1 MSLTLAS
8 CSYWDGFLSMFPFR
22 SSVMRF
28 NNGGDGFDS
37 DFGGWRHLR
46 NLRFLV
52 DEFIG
57 KVADPSLRAD
67 L

>member
-1 MSLTLAS
+1 
-8 CSYWDGFLSMFPFR
+8 
-22 SSVMRF
+22 MRF